1 MVFQWKK
8 PVLFSKGV
16 YLYIYMKAH
25 LITVWVC
32 VPVYQA
38 YNMMAVEQMKFIQQE
53 QHKKFFAT
61 NLFTGIAI

>member
-1 MVFQWKK
+1 M
-8 PVLFSKGV
+8 
-16 YLYIYMKAH
+16 YIY
-25 LITVWVC
+25 IYESSSYNWVC

>member
-1 MVFQWKK
+1 M
-8 PVLFSKGV
+8 
-16 YLYIYMKAH
+16 YMYIYMKAH

-61 NLFTGIAI
+61 NLFTGIAII